1 MTNKTTKTLA
11 KRDLASPDTTAKK
24 PAVKKAAAVSSS
36 RKRGSTPLSSRAQR
50 NAAEGSSSSKDS
62 STIARND
69 TILDSRIFN
78 YQVSDALLSQVIHVY
93 RDNTHQNTSKVKAR
107 GELTRTTKKMY
118 KQKGTGNA
126 RHGSK
131 MSPTFVGGGVAFGP
145 TGIQPNNLKINRKMR
160 AAALAG
166 ILSHYAK
173 DNAVELFNAPKLTKP
188 EVKSVKSLLTKP
200 DTLLVYGQE
209 SPAFVSSVRNLG
221 NVTLIEAGKL
231 NAYTVVQSKHVAL
244 TASAHE
250 ALVSRILPLIKL
262 AKPK

>member
-1 MTNKTTKTLA
+1 MTN
-11 KRDLASPDTTAKK
+11 RSPK
-24 PAVKKAAAVSSS
+24 PPVK
-36 RKRGSTPLSSRAQR
+36 
-50 NAAEGSSSSKDS
+50 KDS

-69 TILDSRIFN
+69 TILDPRVFAYSVN
-78 YQVSDALLSQVIHVY
+78 EALLSQVIHVY

-173 DNAVELFNAPKLTKP
+173 DNAVELFNAPELKKP
-188 EVKSVKSLLTKP
+188 EVKLVKSLLVKP
-200 DTLLVYGQE
+200 DTLLVYGKE
-209 SPAFVSSVRNLG
+209 APAFVSSVRNLG
-221 NVTLIEAGKL
+221 NVTIIEAGKL
-231 NAYTVVQSKHVAL
+231 NAYTVVQSKYVAL
-244 TASAHE
+244 TPSAHE
-250 ALVSRILPLIKL
+250 ALVSRILPLLKT
-262 AKPK
+262 AKSK

>member
-1 MTNKTTKTLA
+1 MLTQPVFSKENKEIKKIKLNEA
-11 KRDLASPDTTAKK
+11 IFGGPASKQ
-24 PAVKKAAAVSSS
+24 
-36 RKRGSTPLSSRAQR
+36 L
-50 NAAEGSSSSKDS
+50 
-62 STIARND
+62 
-69 TILDSRIFN
+69 LFN
-78 YQVSDALLSQVIHVY
+78 YVRMYLTNQRLG
-93 RDNTHQNTSKVKAR
+93 TSKAK
-107 GELTRTTKKMY
+107 TRKEVHGTTKKMY

-173 DNAVELFNAPKLTKP
+173 DKAVELFNAPELKKP
-188 EVKSVKSLLTKP
+188 EVKLVKSLLVKP
-200 DTLLVYGQE
+200 DTLLVYGKE
-209 SPAFVSSVRNLG
+209 APAFVSSVRNLG

-231 NAYTVVQSKHVAL
+231 NAYTVVQSKYVAL
-244 TASAHE
+244 TPSAHE
-250 ALVSRILPLIKL
+250 ALVARILPLLKL

>member
-1 MTNKTTKTLA
+1 MTNKSIKTTTPKKVPA
-11 KRDLASPDTTAKK
+11 K
-24 PAVKKAAAVSSS
+24 
-36 RKRGSTPLSSRAQR
+36 
-50 NAAEGSSSSKDS
+50 
-62 STIARND
+62 
-69 TILDSRIFN
+69 LDPRVFA
-78 YQVSDALLSQVIHVY
+78 YQVNEALLSQVIHVY

-173 DNAVELFNAPKLTKP
+173 DKAVELFNAPELKKP
-188 EVKSVKSLLTKP
+188 EVKLVKSLLVKP
-200 DTLLVYGQE
+200 DTLLVYGKE
-209 SPAFVSSVRNLG
+209 APAFVSSVRNLG
-221 NVTLIEAGKL
+221 NVTIIEAGKL
-231 NAYTVVQSKHVAL
+231 NAYTVVQSKYVAL
-244 TASAHE
+244 TPSAHE
-250 ALVSRILPLIKL
+250 ALVARILPLLKL

>member
-1 MTNKTTKTLA
+1 MPTKIIKTTTTSKKVPAKRANKTNK
-11 KRDLASPDTTAKK
+11 SI
-24 PAVKKAAAVSSS
+24 VSNLTNSVV
-36 RKRGSTPLSSRAQR
+36 
-50 NAAEGSSSSKDS
+50 
-62 STIARND
+62 
-69 TILDSRIFN
+69 LDPRIFN
-78 YQVSDALLSQVIHVY
+78 YQVSEALLSQVIHVY
-93 RDNTHQNTSKVKAR
+93 RDNTHQNTSAVKTR

-173 DNAVELFNAPKLTKP
+173 DKAVELFNAPELKKP
-188 EVKSVKSLLTKP
+188 EVKLVKSLLVKP
-200 DTLLVYGQE
+200 DTLLVYGKE
-209 SPAFVSSVRNLG
+209 APAFVSSVRNLG

-231 NAYTVVQSKHVAL
+231 NAYTVVQSKYVAL
-244 TASAHE
+244 TPSAHE
-250 ALVSRILPLIKL
+250 ALVARILPLLKL